1 MSLSIIELITLWEC
15 RSIFLFI
22 FQPSYRRT
30 KMILLSR
37 WAVLAPIPC
46 LPPSYF
52 WHRIFSWSWET
63 IYSLVSKPHFE
74 RRLNLIQSSSMVWHL
89 TLDFP
94 LVWIMA
100 RIISC
105 SSRTS
110 LYINTKSSGST
121 SLCTTCDV
129 GPILSTWERL
139 VATSCYW
146 QIQQIVPVYTIF
158 YMHESW
164 VRIMQTWSIPGLGCR
179 TMRPAA
185 WIFYGCD
192 GMRLIRGLQNG
203 LISHCTQSASHSC
216 VKMIPLALWIRMT
229 CCVSVISFR
238 PLQKANERKLKEMFH
253 VVLKIAKTMWHT
265 MLAGRFW
272 QFYWGLTL
280 T

>member
-1 MSLSIIELITLWEC
+1 MSLSIMELITLWEC

-30 KMILLSR
+30 KMILLLR
-37 WAVLAPIPC
+37 WAVLAPIPR

-52 WHRIFSWSWET
+52 WHRIFPRSWET

-74 RRLNLIQSSSMVWHL
+74 RRLNLIQSLPMVWHL

-94 LVWIMA
+94 LVWIIA
-100 RIISC
+100 RIILC

-110 LYINTKSSGST
+110 LYIDTKSSSST
-121 SLCTTCDV
+121 SLRTTCDA
-129 GPILSTWERL
+129 GPILSIQERL

-146 QIQQIVPVYTIF
+146 QIWQIVPVYTIF
-158 YMHESW
+158 YMHKSW
-164 VRIMQTWSIPGLGCR
+164 VRIMQMWSIPGLGCR
-179 TMRPAA
+179 TMRPTA
-185 WIFYGCD
+185 WIFYRCD
-192 GMRLIRGLQNG
+192 GMRLIWGLQDG
-203 LISHCTQSASHSC
+203 LIPHCTQSTSHSC
-216 VKMIPLALWIRMT
+216 VKMIPLALWIQMT
-229 CCVSVISFR
+229 CCMGVISFQ
-238 PLQKANERKLKEMFH
+238 PLRKANERKLKEMFYIA
-253 VVLKIAKTMWHT
+253 LKIAKTMWHT